1 VSPQDHDASQTSNA
15 AQTSS
20 AARRG
25 RAAGVIL
32 FWCLAVYV
40 VGMSSWS
47 IIPSL
52 YFPSL
57 VEAPKAIGAEA
68 CMAELEALEEELS
81 EESARALAS
90 REVRSPERWLGEWD
104 RRMAGLHGQCGPLET
119 ARKDLETAREVV
131 GSMLERYA
139 DDAAP
144 AQRKTR
150 ASLDALRRAPHQLRP
165 PHRTPP
171 HG

>member
-1 VSPQDHDASQTSNA
+1 MSPQEQDPPQTNA
-15 AQTSS
+15 AQESS

-32 FWCLAVYV
+32 FWFLAVYV

-52 YFPSL
+52 YFPR
-57 VEAPKAIGAEA
+57 VAPTPKALGAAA
-68 CMAELEALEEELS
+68 CMNELEALEHELS
-81 EESARALAS
+81 QHSALALQS
-90 REVRSPERWLGEWD
+90 REVRSPEHWLGEWD
-104 RRMAGLHGQCGPLET
+104 RRMAGLRGQCGPLET
-119 ARKDLETAREVV
+119 ARKDLESAREVV

-150 ASLDALRRAPHQLRP
+150 AALDALKRDPYP
-165 PHRTPP
+165 PP